1 MVRQCRTVSIALKR
15 CREPSTTSYNIQQ
28 HLLTCY
34 IPVWFAI
41 KNNSSI
47 VDGSRHLFKAI
58 ETVRHCP
65 VKVQKIVNPVIQTN
79 SFFAHSEN
87 ILLTMCFDGRQEVRE
102 RERGMKRILAARA
115 NSQAPTGGVR
125 ARKSGVRNFVLP
137 QINFKKQDYTDMMD
151 WSSTTIYS
159 PPILRNIKNEEIQSL
174 IDSGEMPQWDVTR
187 FPCHT
192 QAVERCVKLVTAAS
206 EKRVGFKSRHDFITS
221 TLKSRDIMPAFKT
234 KCQFA
239 AIKLEKE

>member
-1 MVRQCRTVSIALKR
+1 MISLLLSVEVMKSCLDLKPTLFSDAAVTSFTHRSTAWQCRTVSIALKR

-87 ILLTMCFDGRQEVRE
+87 ILLTMCFDGRQE
-102 RERGMKRILAARA
+102 A
-115 NSQAPTGGVR
+115 
-125 ARKSGVRNFVLP
+125 
-137 QINFKKQDYTDMMD
+137 QDYTDMID